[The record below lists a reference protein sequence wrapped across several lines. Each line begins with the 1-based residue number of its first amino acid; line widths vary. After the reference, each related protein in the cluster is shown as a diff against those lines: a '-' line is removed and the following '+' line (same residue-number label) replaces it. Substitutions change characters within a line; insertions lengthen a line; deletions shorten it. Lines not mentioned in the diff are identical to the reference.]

1 MTGLTKRALMST
13 FLELLED
20 KPLDKITVREIVEE
34 CGVSRNTFYYHF
46 HDIYELIEE
55 MFNNEV
61 DRIMRDANN
70 NADLSW
76 VFREVCQLS
85 SQHSMA
91 MYHLCHSSDHDRV
104 MGYLHNASMVAVR
117 QVVER
122 HAEGIEVAQSDI
134 ELICSMIAS
143 IVEGI
148 SMGTISAELT
158 DSDELDRFVTRI
170 CQLLDGVIDL
180 TLVNATR
187 NWENPVYVGYSNNS
201 EFLG

>member
-158 DSDELDRFVTRI
+158 DPDELDRFVTRI

>member
-1 MTGLTKRALMST
+1 
-13 FLELLED
+13 LELLED

-76 VFREVCQLS
+76 VFREVCQIS

-158 DSDELDRFVTRI
+158 DPDELDRFVTRI

>member
-1 MTGLTKRALMST
+1 MTGLTKRALMNT

-70 NADLSW
+70 SADLSW

-91 MYHLCHSSDHDRV
+91 MYHLCHSADHERV

-117 QVVER
+117 KVVER

-143 IVEGI
+143 IVEGVAT
-148 SMGTISAELT
+148 GTISANLT
-158 DSDELDRFVTRI
+158 ASDGVDKFVTRI